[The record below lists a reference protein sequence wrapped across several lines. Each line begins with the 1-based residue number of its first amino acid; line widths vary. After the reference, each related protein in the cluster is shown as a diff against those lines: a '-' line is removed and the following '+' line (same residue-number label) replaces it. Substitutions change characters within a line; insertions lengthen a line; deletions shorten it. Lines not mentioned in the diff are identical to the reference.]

1 MIKSISHISKRF
13 YAYQNERF
21 PLILLSLSL
30 FPVTLS
36 SAAIVSK
43 FATTGIVFGFIASLA
58 YIFHIRVNDEERDF
72 EHDAAHHSTR
82 PLQRGVITL
91 NELRIVNIIAICSIS
106 IIAILSGLEATFIAF
121 VMIIY
126 SYFARHDFFYRE
138 KIRRHFFI
146 YNLVH
151 IIQILLLQIFVYVII
166 AHRIQFTELL
176 LAHFL
181 FTLTGTVIFEF
192 VRKLKVPGEDGT
204 GMDTYTHHLGFNKS
218 MTVYSV
224 LILLNTILFFFISE
238 MIHPGVMIWIYSSV
252 SVIVVGCSIWVHW
265 VKKASATDKL
275 MQGIFLLV
283 YTVYNVSIYVFIH

>member
-1 MIKSISHISKRF
+1 MIKSITHISRRF

-36 SAAIVSK
+36 SAAIVSR
-43 FATTGIVFGFIASLA
+43 FTITGIALGFIASLA

-72 EHDAAHHSTR
+72 EHDATHHSTR
-82 PLQRGVITL
+82 PLQRGTITL
-91 NELRIVNIIAICSIS
+91 NELKIINTIAICLVAL
-106 IIAILSGLEATFIAF
+106 IAVLSGLEATFIALI
-121 VMIIY
+121 MIIY
-126 SYFARHDFFYRE
+126 SYFARHDFFYKA

-146 YNLVH
+146 YNSVH
-151 IIQILLLQIFVYVII
+151 IIQILLLQIFVYAVI

-176 LAHFL
+176 LVHFL
-181 FTLTGTVIFEF
+181 FTLTGTAIFEF
-192 VRKLKVPGEDGT
+192 VRKLKIPGEDGT

-238 MIHPGVMIWIYSSV
+238 MIRPGIMIWVYSSI
-252 SVIVVGCSIWVHW
+252 SIIIVGCSIWVHW
-265 VKKASATDKL
+265 IKKVDVTDKL

-283 YTVYNVSIYVFIH
+283 YATYNVSIYFFLH

>member
-1 MIKSISHISKRF
+1 MIRSITHISRRF

-21 PLILLSLSL
+21 PLVLLSLSL

-36 SAAIVSK
+36 SAAVVSK
-43 FATTGIVFGFIASLA
+43 FTIMGIVLGFIASLA

-72 EHDAAHHSTR
+72 EHDTAHHSTR
-82 PLQRGVITL
+82 PLQRGIITL
-91 NELRIVNIIAICSIS
+91 NELKIINATAIFLVAL
-106 IIAILSGLEATFIAF
+106 IAILSGLEATFIALI
-121 VMIIY
+121 MIIY

-151 IIQILLLQIFVYVII
+151 IIQILLLQIFVYAVI
-166 AHRIQFTELL
+166 ANRIQFTELL

-181 FTLTGTVIFEF
+181 FTLAGTAIFEF
-192 VRKLKVPGEDGT
+192 VRKLKIPGEDGT

-238 MIHPGVMIWIYSSV
+238 MIRPGIMIWIYSSIAV
-252 SVIVVGCSIWVHW
+252 MVVGCSIWVHW
-265 VKKASATDKL
+265 IKKVGATDKL

-283 YTVYNVSIYVFIH
+283 YAAYNVSIYVFIH